1 MVTKTILVIDDSATI
16 RKMVDS
22 HLSQEGYR
30 VALAINGEL
39 GIEMAREL
47 IPDLI
52 LLDHQLPGTTG
63 IDVCRKI
70 IQFPECRNIPFLVSS
85 TLRKK
90 AYVEYMDMP
99 NVVDSLPKP
108 FKPELLLMAVA
119 NALET
124 GAMIMSSQANGTAVP
139 EVVGEVDQA
148 AFSGDFRWLGLREVL
163 DFLNNG
169 QKDGVLEV
177 ELPRNRVSFFLK
189 EGRIQG
195 VVSSSFNESD
205 VAKLLPEALKELG
218 PLLKF
223 TMSTGASTQMAGLAE
238 LVDRKIIDPRMLRTL
253 LRHQA
258 AVLTRHCFLNKPGQF
273 SFMAERKPP
282 LIFAKSGLDTCL
294 AALLIDGALN
304 CPTEELAPVDP
315 GVGWSRH
322 GLRGQNLDR
331 AGLSAKHIQLLSHLD
346 STPRGTEEIFRKSEL
361 PREEV
366 SRVLEGFLLAEWV
379 QRQVLVQTQS
389 QVTIVYE
396 PDPQSANL
404 VRAVLA
410 DTENAWSG
418 QVVRDH
424 FGLQL
429 LLKRRAPDVVL
440 IALEGDQELGL
451 PEAVRQSGLLA
462 TTQALG
468 LIVPGNV
475 SVPLDAALR
484 EYVVIRRPY
493 SKADLL
499 RFLDQ
504 IRHRATAPV
513 AKPESRESIVR
524 TPRVEFP
531 SVAGVR

>member
-30 VALAINGEL
+30 VALAVNGEL

-63 IDVCRKI
+63 IEVCRKI
-70 IQFPECRNIPFLVSS
+70 VQFPECRNIPFLVSS

-148 AFSGDFRWLGLREVL
+148 AFSGDFRSIGLREIL

-169 QKDGVLEV
+169 LKEGVLEV
-177 ELPRNRVSFFLK
+177 ELPRNRVCFYLK
-189 EGRIQG
+189 DGRIQG
-195 VVSSSFNESD
+195 VVSSSFNESE

-223 TMSTGASTQMAGLAE
+223 TMSTGASTQMTGLAE
-238 LVDRKIIDPRMLRTL
+238 LVDRKVIDPRMLRTL

-258 AVLTRHCFLNKPGQF
+258 AVLTRHCFLNKLGHF
-273 SFMAERKPP
+273 SFMPERKPP

-294 AALLIDGALN
+294 AALLVDGALN
-304 CPTEELAPVDP
+304 CPTEELAPVDHS
-315 GVGWSRH
+315 VGWSRH

-331 AGLSAKHIQLLSHLD
+331 AGLSAKHIQLLAHLD
-346 STPRGTEEIFRKSEL
+346 TTPRSAEEICRKSEL

-366 SRVLEGFLLAEWV
+366 NRILDGFVLAEWV
-379 QRQVLVQTQS
+379 QRLALIQSQS
-389 QVTIVYE
+389 QVAIVYE

-404 VRAVLA
+404 VRAMLA
-410 DTENAWSG
+410 DAENAWSG

-429 LLKRRAPDVVL
+429 LLKRRVPDVLL
-440 IALEGDQELGL
+440 IALEGDRELGL
-451 PEAVRQSGLLA
+451 PEVVRQSDLLA
-462 TTQALG
+462 TAQTIG
-468 LIVPGNV
+468 LIVPENE
-475 SVPLDAALR
+475 SVPVDAALR
-484 EYVVIRRPY
+484 EYKVIRRPY
-493 SKADLL
+493 AKADLL

-504 IRHRATAPV
+504 ISQRATAPV
-513 AKPESRESIVR
+513 GKTEQRESIVR
-524 TPRVEFP
+524 SSRVELP